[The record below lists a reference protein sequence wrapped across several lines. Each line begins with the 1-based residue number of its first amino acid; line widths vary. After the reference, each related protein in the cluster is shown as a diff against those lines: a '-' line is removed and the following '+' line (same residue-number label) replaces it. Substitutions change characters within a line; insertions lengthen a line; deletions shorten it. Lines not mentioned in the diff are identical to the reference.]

1 MSQNPGETSAAST
14 RPGMGATTYDGGTT
28 FRVWAPFA
36 QDVSVV
42 GDFTGWDERPV
53 PLQREDGGRWSVD
66 VPGVTSGAEYK
77 FRLTGAGGQQL
88 SKIDPYARRVTSSVG
103 NGVVYDHAEFDWQG
117 DDFAAPPMDDLVIYE
132 LHIGSFFT
140 EDPKRPGTFALA
152 FSKFDHL
159 VALGV
164 SAVHVMPIME
174 FAGDRSW
181 GYNPAHIFAVESVY
195 GGPDALKT
203 FVREAH
209 RRGIAVILDVVYNHL
224 GPSDLDLWQFDG
236 WSENGKGGIYFF
248 NDDRSSTPWGDT
260 RPDYGRAE
268 VRQFIFDNA
277 QSWLRDFHVDG
288 LRWDM
293 TPYIR
298 SVDGGGRDLPEGWS
312 LMRDVNAALR
322 QQFPDTV
329 FIAEDMQR
337 KPEITQPGGA
347 GFHTQWDGAFVHPVR
362 AAMKALDDGSRSMGS
377 LAEAVT
383 TRYNDDAFQRVV
395 YTESHDEVAN
405 GKARLPEEIDG
416 NDPRAWHARKRS
428 TLAAALALTS
438 PGVPMLFQ
446 GQEFLEDEWFRDDVP
461 LEWSLKE
468 TYHGIERLYADL
480 IRLRRNA
487 SGASAGLRG
496 QQTAVTL
503 LDDQAKLM
511 AYVRRAQG
519 GPGDDVLVV
528 VNASAQER
536 RDVVVPVPAGGRW
549 RLLVNSDAKIYSD
562 DYGDLGSDADAFEEN
577 GQTRVRVSIAPY
589 SVLVYGLAG

>member
-1 MSQNPGETSAAST
+1 MSQDSGETSAAST

-88 SKIDPYARRVTSSVG
+88 SKIDPYARCVTSSVG

-140 EDPKRPGTFALA
+140 EDPNRPGTFALA

-298 SVDGGGRDLPEGWS
+298 SVDGGGRDLPEGWA
-312 LMRDVNAALR
+312 LMHDVNSALR
-322 QQFPDTV
+322 QQFSDVV

-337 KPEITQPGGA
+337 KPEITRGDGA

-377 LAEAVT
+377 LAEALT

-428 TLAAALALTS
+428 TLGAALALTS

-577 GQTRVRVSIAPY
+577 GQARVRVSIAPY